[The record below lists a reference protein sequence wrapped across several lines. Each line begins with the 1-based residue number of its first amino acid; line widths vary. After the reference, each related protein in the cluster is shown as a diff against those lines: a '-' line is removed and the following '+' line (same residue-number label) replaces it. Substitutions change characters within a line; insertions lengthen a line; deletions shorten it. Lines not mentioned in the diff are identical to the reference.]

1 MTPTFDLY
9 GPLPRGTTVLE
20 ASAGTGKTHAIAT
33 LAVRYVADGVPIEAM
48 MMITFGR
55 AATVELRERVR
66 ERLTYAAHALAY
78 GERNGEALVDH
89 LLDADPDEVERR
101 RERLATALA
110 DFDAATIATT
120 HGFCQQMLDGLGIA
134 ADVDHDV
141 QFAEDTSE
149 VVDEVVRD
157 LYVRAYGRPESD
169 APPFKLADAT
179 WLAQQ
184 AVGDY
189 LARLEPA
196 AADPDS
202 TPDLRLRLAAGARA
216 GTRERKRRRR
226 LMDYDDLLVDLC
238 RALTDTTSDTVTGAY
253 ARDRIR
259 SRYSVVLVDEF
270 QDTDPVQ
277 WEILANTFH
286 GHRTLVLIGDPK
298 QAIYA
303 FRGADVVTYLLAT
316 HEAEATSTL
325 GTNWRSDAALVDALG
340 AVFGDVSLGD
350 SRIAVHKVD
359 AAHDAPSLTGERT
372 TPLRVRLV
380 TRDDL
385 RPNSSGMIPVG
396 SARPYVAA
404 DVAADIVDTL
414 ESDTTVTA
422 RDGTSHPAG
431 PGDIAVLVQ
440 RNADAQTVREALRE
454 VGVPAVLTGT
464 SSVFASSAAGD
475 WLTLLTALEQ
485 PHRPGLT
492 RAAALTSFIGWS
504 PERLAR
510 DEAGAQQLGTTLRA
524 WSDLLARRGVSAL
537 LETMTWTY
545 GVAERTL
552 ALEGGERELT
562 DLRHIGQ
569 LLHLEAGHGDTG
581 VSALVEWLRGRV
593 REARTDVAEER
604 SRRLESDANAVQ
616 VITVHRAKGLEFP
629 IVYAPFL
636 WDRYVAKTPNLLRF
650 HDADGA
656 RVLDVGG
663 SEGPGYAERRKLHDE
678 EDAGESLRLAYV
690 ALTRARAQAVVHWVP
705 TNNTRTAPLHR
716 LLFGTRGFDG
726 ALPGTVGVP
735 DDRDARTRLASLSE
749 RSAGAIAVEATSRT
763 VDRRWRPATGASPR
777 LGVRTFNRSLDRT
790 WARTSYSRLT
800 AGVHEPDD
808 GDATSE
814 AEVPGTV
821 DEPSVAVEVDDEPS
835 GPVSPMNE
843 LPVGAAFGTHVHALL
858 EAVDFTAPDLRDRLV
873 ELSGE
878 AGRAIGVDG
887 QALADAMLPA
897 LATPLGPLAYDRRLV
912 DVARADRLDELE
924 FELPLVGGETATG
937 SASVASIARLLR
949 DHLPSD
955 DPLVAYADD
964 LAVPELVA
972 RRMRGFLTGSIDLV
986 LRVRD
991 NDDEPAYVVVDYKTN
1006 WLGTDETITASHYRP
1021 DALARAMR
1029 AAHYPLQALL
1039 YSVALHR
1046 FLRWRQPGYESGR
1059 HLGGVLYLFLR
1070 GMCGAETPRYAGVP
1084 SGVFSWRPP
1093 SALVVALSDLLDG
1106 GAP

>member
-1 MTPTFDLY
+1 MTATFDLY

-66 ERLTYAAHALAY
+66 ERLAYAAHALAR
-78 GERNGEALVDH
+78 EQRNGEDLVDY
-89 LLDADPDEVERR
+89 LLDADADEIARR
-101 RERLATALA
+101 RDRLAVALA

-141 QFAEDTSE
+141 QFAEDTAD
-149 VVDEVVRD
+149 VVSEVVRD
-157 LYVRAYGRPESD
+157 LYVRAYGRPNSGS
-169 APPFKLADAT
+169 PPFTFKEAG
-179 WLAQQ
+179 WLAQH
-184 AVGDY
+184 AVGDHN
-189 LARLEPA
+189 ARLEPA
-196 AADPDS
+196 GADPDS
-202 TPDLRLRLAAGARA
+202 APDLRRRLAAGART
-216 GTRERKRRRR
+216 GTEDRKRRRR
-226 LMDYDDLLVDLC
+226 LMDYDDLLVHL
-238 RALTDTTSDTVTGAY
+238 RNALIDETTGAD

-277 WEILANTFH
+277 WDILASTFH

-316 HEAEATSTL
+316 DDAESTSTL

-340 AVFGDVSLGD
+340 TVLGDVSLGD
-350 SRIAVHKVD
+350 PRIAVHEVD
-359 AAHDAPSLTGERT
+359 AAHDEPSLTGERT
-372 TPLRVRLV
+372 APFRVRSV

-385 RPNSSGMIPVG
+385 KPNSSDMIPVG
-396 SARPYVAA
+396 AARPYVAG
-404 DVAADIVDTL
+404 DVAMDIVATL
-414 ESDTTVTA
+414 ESDTTVTD
-422 RDGTSHPAG
+422 RDGTTYPVG

-454 VGVPAVLTGT
+454 AGVPAVLTGT
-464 SSVFASSAAGD
+464 SSVFASGAATD

-492 RAAALTSFIGWS
+492 RAAALTRFIGWS
-504 PERLAR
+504 PERLAT
-510 DEAGAQQLGTTLRA
+510 DEAGAEQLGATLREWA
-524 WSDLLARRGVSAL
+524 DLLARRGVSAL
-537 LETMTWTY
+537 LETVTWTY
-545 GVAERTL
+545 GLTERVL
-552 ALEGGERELT
+552 AVSGGERELT

-569 LLHLEAGHGDTG
+569 ILHAETGRDTG
-581 VSALVEWLRGRV
+581 VSALVEWLRSRI
-593 REARTDVAEER
+593 RDARTDVAEER

-636 WDRYVAKTPNLLRF
+636 WDRFVAKMPDPLRL

-663 SEGPGYAERRKLHDE
+663 SDGPGYAERRKVHDE

-690 ALTRARAQAVVHWVP
+690 ALTRARAQVVVHWVP

-716 LLFGTRGFDG
+716 MLFGTRGFDG
-726 ALPGTVGVP
+726 ALPGSVGVP
-735 DDRDARTRLASLSE
+735 ADREVRARLASLAE
-749 RSAGAIAVEATSRT
+749 RADGAIAVEPTT
-763 VDRRWRPATGASPR
+763 GGTGHRWRPPAAAPPR
-777 LGVRTFNRSLDRT
+777 LAVRTFDRSLDST

-800 AGVHEPDD
+800 AGVHELGE
-808 GDATSE
+808 GDRTSE
-814 AEVPGTV
+814 AEDPGTV
-821 DEPSVAVEVDDEPS
+821 DEPSVAADAEGES
-835 GPVSPMNE
+835 EGPVSPMTD

-858 EAVDFTAPDLRDRLV
+858 EAVDFTESHLRDRLI
-873 ELSGE
+873 ELSGD
-878 AGRAIGVDG
+878 AGRAIGVEPE
-887 QALADAMLPA
+887 ALADAVMPS
-897 LATPLGPLAYDRRLV
+897 LATPLGPLARERRLV
-912 DVARADRLDELE
+912 DVARSDRLDELD
-924 FELPLVGGETATG
+924 FELPLLGGETATG
-937 SASVASIARLLR
+937 EASVASIARLLR
-949 DHLPSD
+949 DHLPAGDLLAS
-955 DPLVAYADD
+955 YAGD
-964 LAVPELVA
+964 LAVPQLAA

-986 LRVRD
+986 LRVRNESAD
-991 NDDEPAYVVVDYKTN
+991 PSYLVVDYKTN
-1006 WLGTDETITASHYRP
+1006 WIGVDDVITASHYRP
-1021 DALARAMR
+1021 EALAHAMR
-1029 AAHYPLQALL
+1029 TAHYPLQALL

-1046 FLRWRQPGYESGR
+1046 FLRWRQVAYDPER

-1070 GMCGAETPRYAGVP
+1070 GMCGPESPRYDGVP

-1106 GAP
+1106 SSGR